1 MEQFMCAHVQALSLL
16 TGWSL
21 LILQF
26 TDTILIP
33 IRYLLF
39 SFSILQATIATVIVP
54 MLMACRAKLS

>member
-1 MEQFMCAHVQALSLL
+1 MEQFMCAHVQALSLM

-39 SFSILQATIATVIVP
+39 SFSILQGTIATVIVP